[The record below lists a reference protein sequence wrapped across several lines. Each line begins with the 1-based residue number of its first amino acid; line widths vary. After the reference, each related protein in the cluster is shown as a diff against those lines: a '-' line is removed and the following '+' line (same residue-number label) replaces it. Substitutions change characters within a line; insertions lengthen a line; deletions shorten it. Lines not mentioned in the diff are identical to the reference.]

1 SDEIAL
7 LRRFEPIL
15 CFTNGELFFPMD
27 VDRYLASARLCIH
40 LPEEGAEV
48 LVPPGKLNAA
58 ELASS
63 SQVDSPGAVVFLS
76 VADPVPAAAVHAF
89 RRTSSLKDF
98 HAGPGR
104 LARVGLPARVVD
116 LLFSLSL
123 LLRGKASGGLATGS

>member
-1 SDEIAL
+1 QRSRTLNRPDPADSPATLTSDEIAL

-76 VADPVPAAAVHAF
+76 VADPVPAAAGHAF

-98 HAGPGR
+98 HARPGP
-104 LARVGLPARVVD
+104 PPP
-116 LLFSLSL
+116 
-123 LLRGKASGGLATGS
+123 GGPPTPGP